1 MHASK
6 RAQIHLHA
14 CTRMHTHTHASTQC
28 YLQTGLEGTGHDVVM
43 RSSFGQH
50 TQVCIEHSQVHSHR
64 NKQQHHNSC
73 HQLLYQTYLL
83 YDRYTTTI
91 SCFIRHMLHDR
102 YTATISCL
110 IRHITWQIHSN
121 QQLPDQTHL
130 LYDRY
135 TATHSRP
142 NNWTWISLFFKNIST
157 CICLL
162 LEKGVYPENLHVY
175 LCCPINISILIN
187 LFCVRILFRML
198 LLALNFVS
206 DFFFLQL
213 FYQTHLGCGKYTAA
227 S

>member
-6 RAQIHLHA
+6 HAQIHLHA

-83 YDRYTTTI
+83 YDRYTRTI

-110 IRHITWQIHSN
+110 IRQTQQPSAALSDNVTQQVHSN
-121 QQLPDQTHL
+121 HQLL
-130 LYDRY
+130 
-135 TATHSRP
+135 
-142 NNWTWISLFFKNIST
+142 
-157 CICLL
+157 
-162 LEKGVYPENLHVY
+162 
-175 LCCPINISILIN
+175 
-187 LFCVRILFRML
+187 
-198 LLALNFVS
+198 
-206 DFFFLQL
+206 
-213 FYQTHLGCGKYTAA
+213 YQTHVT
-227 S
+227 

>member
-1 MHASK
+1 M
-6 RAQIHLHA
+6 LH
-14 CTRMHTHTHASTQC
+14 
-28 YLQTGLEGTGHDVVM
+28 
-43 RSSFGQH
+43 
-50 TQVCIEHSQVHSHR
+50 
-64 NKQQHHNSC
+64 
-73 HQLLYQTYLL
+73 
-83 YDRYTTTI
+83 DRYTTTI
-91 SCFIRHMLHDR
+91 SCLIRHMLHDRYTATISCLIRQCNTTGTQQPSAALSDTCYMIDTQQPSAALSDTCYMIDTQQPSAALSDTCYMTYTATISCLIRHMLHDR